1 MSFTETEASPAEG
14 ASGTQRRSP
23 DYYRTE
29 MEYTLGSHF
38 VDGNRVEVLRNGV
51 EIFPAMLEAIE
62 QAQHSIELV
71 TFVYWTGD
79 IARRFGYVLSRRA
92 EEGLRVRV
100 VLDSIGAKKMSRELI
115 DHMSQAGVEIRWF
128 RPLKLWRP
136 WRFDKRTH
144 RKILVCDDCIGF
156 TGGVGIAEEWEG
168 DARHP
173 GEWRE
178 THVRVEG
185 PAVIGLYAAFLDNWN
200 ECGEWRWEAIR
211 ERVLPH
217 QDGVPIQFVRAS
229 STIGWTESAAMMRSL
244 VSVSHVRLRIVTAYF
259 APDETLVQTMLGA
272 LARGVEVEILVPG
285 KYNDSRISQLAG
297 QPSVERLL
305 AAGAKVWVF
314 APTMLHA
321 KLAIV
326 DDLLACIGSV
336 NVNHRSMGKDEECSA
351 LMLSEGVAATL
362 NRQFDEDCQRSE
374 RLSAE
379 GFQQRSTWTRCKER
393 AARLLLE
400 QV

>member
-1 MSFTETEASPAEG
+1 M
-14 ASGTQRRSP
+14 RRSP
-23 DYYRTE
+23 EYYRTE
-29 MEYTLGSHF
+29 MEYTLGAHF
-38 VDGNRVEVLRNGV
+38 VDGNRVEILRNGV

-62 QAQHSIELV
+62 QAKYSIELV

-79 IARRFGYVLSRRA
+79 IARRFGHALSRRA

-100 VLDSIGAKKMSRELI
+100 VLDSIGAKKMSRELV

-144 RKILVCDDCIGF
+144 RKILVCDDRIGF

-200 ECGEWRWEAIR
+200 ECGAWRWEAIR
-211 ERVLPH
+211 ERVKPH
-217 QDGVPIQFVRAS
+217 HDGVPIQFVRAS

-259 APDETLVQTMLGA
+259 APDETLVQTMLDA

-285 KYNDSRISQLAG
+285 KHNDSRISQLAG

-305 AAGAKVWVF
+305 TAGAKVWVF

-351 LMLSEGVAATL
+351 LILSEDLAAIL
-362 NRQFDEDCQRSE
+362 NRQFDEDCQRSRCLDADE
-374 RLSAE
+374 FR
-379 GFQQRSTWTRCKER
+379 QRGAWTRCKER
-393 AARLLLE
+393 AARLVLE